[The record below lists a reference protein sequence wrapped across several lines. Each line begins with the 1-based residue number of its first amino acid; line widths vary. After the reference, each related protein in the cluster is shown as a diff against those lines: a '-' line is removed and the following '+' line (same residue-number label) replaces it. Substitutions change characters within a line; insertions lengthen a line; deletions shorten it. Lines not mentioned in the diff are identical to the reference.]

1 MSKATWIFYSGYK
14 GVSQCH
20 QAPWSYQVPGKRSED
35 MERMENHISL
45 SHFLHKL
52 DFFFFFHVLEENYY
66 CIVKLRRKIMQAISR
81 AWGIDLPLP
90 GPVLRHALPLPN
102 HTAVLH
108 WGFTENSCDAQ
119 WLRQPGESTAC
130 SLFKCCD
137 KQAVQAV
144 IPSFGGIQ
152 KTSTSLYL
160 LRAASW
166 HFSLM
171 GNWCVA
177 VLTPVCRGNTMSHHQ

>member
-1 MSKATWIFYSGYK
+1 MDTKECHSATRPHGPTKSQGKGQRTWREWRITSLCLTFYTNLIY
-14 GVSQCH
+14 
-20 QAPWSYQVPGKRSED
+20 
-35 MERMENHISL
+35 
-45 SHFLHKL
+45 
-52 DFFFFFHVLEENYY
+52 FFFHVLEENYY
-66 CIVKLRRKIMQAISR
+66 CIVKLRRKLMQAISR
-81 AWGIDLPLP
+81 VWGIDLPLP
-90 GPVLRHALPLPN
+90 SPVLRHALPLPN

-152 KTSTSLYL
+152 KTSTSLNL
-160 LRAASW
+160 LRAAS
-166 HFSLM
+166 
-171 GNWCVA
+171 
-177 VLTPVCRGNTMSHHQ
+177 

>member
-1 MSKATWIFYSGYK
+1 
-14 GVSQCH
+14 
-20 QAPWSYQVPGKRSED
+20 
-35 MERMENHISL
+35 
-45 SHFLHKL
+45 
-52 DFFFFFHVLEENYY
+52 
-66 CIVKLRRKIMQAISR
+66 MQAISR
-81 AWGIDLPLP
+81 AWGMDLPLP
-90 GPVLRHALPLPN
+90 GPVLRHALPPPN

-152 KTSTSLYL
+152 NQHITLP
-160 LRAASW
+160 AE
-166 HFSLM
+166 
-171 GNWCVA
+171 GC
-177 VLTPVCRGNTMSHHQ
+177 VLTFFFDGELMCCCFDSSL

>member
-1 MSKATWIFYSGYK
+1 
-14 GVSQCH
+14 
-20 QAPWSYQVPGKRSED
+20 
-35 MERMENHISL
+35 
-45 SHFLHKL
+45 
-52 DFFFFFHVLEENYY
+52 
-66 CIVKLRRKIMQAISR
+66 MQAISR

-90 GPVLRHALPLPN
+90 SPVLRHALPLPN

-160 LRAASW
+160 LRAAS
-166 HFSLM
+166 
-171 GNWCVA
+171 
-177 VLTPVCRGNTMSHHQ
+177 